1 MQNESLENLK
11 KIIHENSSGVLAMQ
25 HYCRSL
31 WYHPMIKKIRKD
43 LSNQIWWDRLLVH
56 HMHLP
61 TIQISD
67 ACTGYKVNVFFQKSD
82 IWGSDGVDH
91 LGDCVTCHDIMWYL
105 AVSQYLRMK
114 PWRFSLKMF
123 GRQNVGSHFVFLS
136 DHLTQALLVDLH
148 YTTETTLFF
157 SEVST

>member
-43 LSNQIWWDRLLVH
+43 LSNQIWWDRLQVH

-105 AVSQYLRMK
+105 AVSQYLCMK
-114 PWRFSLKMF
+114 PRRYIQFENVWKTKWEHF
-123 GRQNVGSHFVFLS
+123 GWNKLALFLY
-136 DHLTQALLVDLH
+136 LYQ
-148 YTTETTLFF
+148 TT
-157 SEVST
+157 